1 MAEAFKKLFDSTLN
15 ASNLNDGEH
24 TLLSGGNN
32 KVIKSVSVSS
42 PDMTLRNTYLEL
54 DGVNIGSVNAS
65 EGGTVTLE
73 GDQILSPS
81 SVLKL
86 KTNDFP
92 RVAEKVIGICY
103 DNGRLRYYGYVE
115 GPDGS
120 AVDISGTSAESA
132 VQFNWETIET
142 SLSYSN
148 DAIDVMF
155 SSANGNHLYYVS
167 HDNNSVQTY
176 YSTRARTVG
185 GPNTGFYNNN
195 FQYTYQNYKSFGL
208 KDHNRTWDTTTTQ
221 NQANNGWYSMN
232 SSGTLERHHP
242 SNYINSFTL
251 QTGHIGTYWGTN
263 TAHPNPYPTSSYPRG
278 GMFHNFYCYITS
290 LNSDPYKIYLKNTV
304 NGAFYRF
311 PMPTPLD
318 AANGDFVMAVDH
330 INDEWYIYGYLN
342 SSQIQQLKGPWSWTE
357 MKNGTGSA
365 AVTTNVRKDITSWAD
380 QNVFNVGTMSN
391 DMQGGQFGYTSRGG
405 VRYKTNNNEMVTLDT
420 GGNELFR
427 YNSDPLHG
435 NKGNDATRLWRHFG
449 HPVLNTNAAAAGLS
463 DADVKVT
470 ITGIEQT

>member
-32 KVIKSVSVSS
+32 KLIKSVSVSS
-42 PDMTLRNTYLEL
+42 PDMDLRNTYLEL
-54 DGVNIGSVNAS
+54 DGVNIGSVNAAK
-65 EGGTVTLE
+65 GGSVTLE
-73 GDQILSPS
+73 GDQILPPS

-103 DNGRLRYYGYVE
+103 DAGRLRYYGYIE
-115 GPDGS
+115 GSDGS
-120 AVDISGTSAESA
+120 AIDVSGTSAESA

-142 SLSYSN
+142 SLNYST

-155 SSANGNHLYYVS
+155 SPANGNHLYWVS

-195 FQYTYQNYKSFGL
+195 YQYTYQNYKSFGL
-208 KDHNRTWDTTTTQ
+208 KDHNRTWDTTSNQ
-221 NQANNGWYSMN
+221 NYANNGWYSMN
-232 SSGTLERHHP
+232 SSGILERHHP

-251 QTGHIGTYWGTN
+251 QTGHVGTYWGTN
-263 TAHPNPYPTSSYPRG
+263 TAHPSPYPTSSYPRG

-311 PMPTPLD
+311 PMPQPL
-318 AANGDFVMAVDH
+318 NTSTGDFVMAVDH

-342 SSQIQQLKGPWSWTE
+342 NTQIIQLKGPWSWTE
-357 MKNGTGSA
+357 MKLGNGSA
-365 AVTTNVRKDITSWAD
+365 AVTTNVRKDVSSWAD
-380 QNVFNVGTMSN
+380 EQVFNVETMSS
-391 DMQGGQFGYTSRGG
+391 DFQGTQFGYTSSGG
-405 VRYKTNNNEMVTLDT
+405 VRFKTTGNEMVTLDT
-420 GGNELFR
+420 GGNEVYR
-427 YNSDPLHG
+427 YSSDPMYG
-435 NKGNDATRLWRHFG
+435 NKGPGQADLWRHFG
-449 HPVLNTNAAAAGLS
+449 HPVLATNAAAAGLS